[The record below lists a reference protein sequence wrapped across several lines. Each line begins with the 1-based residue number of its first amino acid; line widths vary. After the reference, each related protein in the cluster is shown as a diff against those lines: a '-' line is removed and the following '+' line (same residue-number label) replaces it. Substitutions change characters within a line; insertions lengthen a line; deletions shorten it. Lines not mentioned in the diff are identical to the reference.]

1 MKKFNLDLNL
11 FIFLLASFFLIAL
24 SSCNIKG
31 EVILNGKQLLLDKM
45 KAIQGPI
52 GISLKSDTN
61 KLEEVKVDTI
71 INVELTGD
79 FRYDNMLK

>member
-1 MKKFNLDLNL
+1 MKKLKLNL
-11 FIFLLASFFLIAL
+11 IHFIFLLVVL

-31 EVILNGKQLLLDKM
+31 EVLLNGKQLLLDKM
-45 KAIQGPI
+45 KAIQAPI

-61 KLEEVKVDTI
+61 KLEEVKVDTTN
-71 INVELTGD
+71 NVELTGD